1 MPLNAIAKL
10 VNRVD
15 LRKMILIGL
24 QEGVDRGKCC
34 Y

>member
-15 LRKMILIGL
+15 LGKMILMAL
-24 QEGVDRGKCC
+24 QEGVDRGK
-34 Y
+34 